1 MIITSLLYFRVGV
14 QRPLSRDSV
23 SGLTLFGEQTEAVQ
37 DCIDL
42 FLRRA
47 TVFLFVLYTSAIL
60 PIQNNRCINIALLQP
75 YKFVRLQKVT
85 TPHLTNPLTLPRRA
99 VSIIGLDWRRDVS
112 PVSVKNS
119 EEVLS
124 FESITNDEVP
134 LCLCDISYS
143 GGIGV

>member
-47 TVFLFVLYTSAIL
+47 TVFFV
-60 PIQNNRCINIALLQP
+60 C
-75 YKFVRLQKVT
+75 FVYQ
-85 TPHLTNPLTLPRRA
+85 
-99 VSIIGLDWRRDVS
+99 
-112 PVSVKNS
+112 
-119 EEVLS
+119 
-124 FESITNDEVP
+124 
-134 LCLCDISYS
+134 CDIADSKQSLHKHCSFATLQICKVAKGYNAS
-143 GGIGV
+143 SNKSVNVAETSCFYNRVGLEKGCQSSISKKFRGGSVF